1 MKTLHLQEF
10 ERHLKKAH
18 LKSQYVYMPNGNRVP
33 PDFAWGWITNELI
46 TRGASFQ
53 AIATFCHP
61 RGLPALANI
70 RPFSSRKACLDHVG
84 FHLLD
89 ETGADADMDEV
100 CARVITLRPE
110 LRIFDAAFVEAE
122 TEKWVRI
129 DRRDHRTYCLQA
141 VGRPDL
147 VFDGSILE
155 WDYILDEEEENPV
168 WTERT
173 KYRTARGGFVAL
185 REQTTFQGQKRLLS
199 NHEFQTFL
207 TEEEADEFLY
217 REERPD
223 GSPEER
229 SRARAPDAG
238 MSLF

>member
-1 MKTLHLQEF
+1 M
-10 ERHLKKAH
+10 
-18 LKSQYVYMPNGNRVP
+18 V
-33 PDFAWGWITNELI
+33 
-46 TRGASFQ
+46 
-53 AIATFCHP
+53 
-61 RGLPALANI
+61 
-70 RPFSSRKACLDHVG
+70 
-84 FHLLD
+84 
-89 ETGADADMDEV
+89 
-100 CARVITLRPE
+100 
-110 LRIFDAAFVEAE
+110 FDAEIVEAE
-122 TEKWVRI
+122 TDKWVRI
-129 DRRDHRTYCLQA
+129 ERRDRRTYCLQA

-185 REQTTFQGQKRLLS
+185 REQTTFQGQERLLS

-207 TEEEADEFLY
+207 TEEEADDFLY

-229 SRARAPDAG
+229 SRTRAPDAG